1 MSIQSLET
9 LHVETS
15 GLTLDVCITN
25 SCGLHARPTA
35 ELVRLVQGFQCSVH
49 LLVRGKRLNAGSILD
64 LLCANLCFGSK
75 LTLVAEGHDAAEALT
90 KLGAFFANLANE
102 DFATHPAQSDTPH
115 QAAA

>member
-1 MSIQSLET
+1 MSIQSLAIS
-9 LHVETS
+9 HAETS

-49 LLVRGKRLNAGSILD
+49 LLMRGKRHNAGSIMD

-75 LTLVAEGHDAAEALT
+75 LTLVAAGPDAAAALT
-90 KLGAFFANLANE
+90 KLGTFFANLSNE
-102 DFATHPAQSDTPH
+102 DFAAHPAPRQL
-115 QAAA
+115 AA

>member
-1 MSIQSLET
+1 MRIQSLET
-9 LHVETS
+9 SHVETS

-49 LLVRGKRLNAGSILD
+49 LLVHGKRHNARSIID

-75 LTLVAEGHDAAEALT
+75 LTLVAAGPDAEEALP
-90 KLGAFFANLANE
+90 KLGVFFANLAND
-102 DFATHPAQSDTPH
+102 DFAAHPAQSNT
-115 QAAA
+115 QRQLAA